1 MPSEQAQATAHYIQ
15 RFNDLHRVEVRIICV
30 ALLFGLLVF
39 ALWDIH
45 YLGTYSPVIYTALII
60 RFIITLPLFICIFLI
75 SYRTQSIPRLDMW
88 LTLGFFSICVTTI
101 FMHVFYA
108 ALYIQLAIDSILLY
122 VIVVY
127 FVPNLF
133 YFQKA
138 FLGMSMMAIYIG
150 FLMLNDAEDFALIRA
165 YVYLGMIN
173 LAGIIHGVSFDRQ
186 RRAIYDKNQFLKEMA
201 RTDQLTGAENRHR
214 FDERFND
221 LLEQARLEN
230 QGIAVAIVDIDFF
243 KQYND
248 HYGHFAGD
256 ECLIKVAQ
264 ALLHLKR
271 HPLDSCIRF
280 GGEEFILIK
289 YGVNFEESVSWGQK
303 VIAAIHDLNIPHE
316 TSELDQHLTA
326 SAGLIHWQPNSS
338 LTRTQLMKLA
348 DDALYKAK
356 HNGRNQVHVHLS
368 KT

>member
-1 MPSEQAQATAHYIQ
+1 MQTELAQANALYIQ
-15 RFNDLHRVEVRIICV
+15 RFNDSHRAEVRVVCV
-30 ALLFGLLVF
+30 ALLFALLVF

-45 YLGTYSPVIYTALII
+45 YLGSNSPLIYTVLMT
-60 RFIITLPLFICIFLI
+60 RFVITLPLFAWIFAI
-75 SYRTQSIPRLDMW
+75 SYHALSTPRLDRW

-101 FMHVFYA
+101 LIHGFYT
-108 ALYIQLAIDSILLY
+108 ALYIRLPIDSILLCI
-122 VIVVY
+122 IVVY

-133 YFQKA
+133 YLQKA
-138 FLGMSMMAIYIG
+138 FLGISMMAMYIG
-150 FLMLNDAEDFALIRA
+150 FLLLNEWEYYDLVRA
-165 YVYLGMIN
+165 CIYLGMIN

-221 LLEQARLEN
+221 LLEQAHLEN

-264 ALLHLKR
+264 TFLLLKR

-289 YGVNFEESVSWGQK
+289 YGVNFEQSVSWGQS
-303 VIAAIHDLNIPHE
+303 VIAAIHKLNIPHE
-316 TSELDQHLTA
+316 ISELDQRLTV

-356 HNGRNQVHVHLS
+356 RNGRNQVHVHLS
-368 KT
+368 K